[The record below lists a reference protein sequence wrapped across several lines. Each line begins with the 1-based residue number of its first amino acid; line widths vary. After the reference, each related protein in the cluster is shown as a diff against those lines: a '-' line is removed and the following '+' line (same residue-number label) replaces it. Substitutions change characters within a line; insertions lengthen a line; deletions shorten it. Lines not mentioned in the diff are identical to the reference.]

1 MIVNKPK
8 KKKKISRYTIL
19 NIIMIIIFTF
29 IISKLVYLQ
38 VYKHEDYKEKADVSS
53 TRLISENAPRG
64 KIYDSEG
71 NVLASNIQVY
81 NLTYT
86 KPNDENENFYET
98 ITKVF
103 NILSENGES
112 FIDDL
117 ALKIDSTGKFYFDFK
132 TDDEETKK
140 LLEIRFKRDRG
151 LNEEIE
157 RNLFDS
163 DKTEFTDEETEQVN
177 QELLKISAEETFY
190 KMIKL
195 YSLQELINPYPVQE
209 EGEDDKAYKARVK
222 AYEDKMEAYDEDDV
236 TGKEILDEILKQ
248 YSIQDVRKYI
258 VVKDAIKMQSFKN
271 YRSVTIASNIKQ
283 DTAFIIYQ
291 KLNDL
296 PGIDV
301 SIDPIRYYPYNSL
314 ASGVLGYLS
323 SIDSSKESNYELR
336 GYDVSSD
343 LIGVSGIE
351 AAFEDQLRGVKGG
364 TTVKVNSTGRVTEE
378 LFKLESYPGNNVH
391 LTINKDMQY
400 AAEAAMED
408 TLKRIQSTIAPN
420 ATRGAVV
427 VIEVKTGRV
436 LAMVSYPGYDP
447 NIFSIPGL
455 LTDELS
461 QEYFNP
467 DIDSFAKEYIKRT
480 GATGNIDDLF
490 PIDEDTGKRTDGI
503 DVYPKKFFNYATQ
516 GNLPP
521 GSTFK
526 PLTAIAGLIEGVV
539 TTTETMNDTSGRW
552 INEELSL
559 NLENF
564 EGKANGITDLRKAL
578 EVSSNYFFYE
588 LGYRLYKNSSN
599 NSEIGK
605 IGALD
610 TLAKYA
616 WKFGLGVN
624 PDEQDESNLTT
635 GIQIQENFGQV
646 YNFQSWKQK
655 VIDTPMYQIVN
666 SLKLGNYDGVTFI
679 PLNIE
684 DSDDDNDELKEAKT
698 ALKNQMKAALETV
711 GTEEEIDDINAFAES
726 LVPYVKK
733 VMDLSDE
740 FKAKALEISQT
751 RKVDLD
757 DEAVEISNVLAAYVF
772 NELINAIKTP
782 GQIIN
787 SAIGQGM
794 NNFTPV
800 QIANYVATLANGGT
814 RYKLTLVD
822 KITSPTGE
830 VIKEYTPEVVDNIDI
845 PEEYLQ
851 VVKEGMYRV
860 NTSPNNG
867 TAYQCF
873 ANFPIKVA
881 GKTGTAD
888 FSTDENYVIQGRLSY
903 GNYIS
908 FAPLDNPEIA
918 IFSTIYDGKRGSEG
932 ATIHKAIYEA
942 YFKDRLL
949 EIDPNYASKSE
960 SFRKYVLESPLKD
973 NKENEESNEDT
984 ESPNNA
990 ETSEDK
996 ESETNN

>member
-8 KKKKISRYTIL
+8 KKKKISRYTVL
-19 NIIMIIIFTF
+19 NIIMIIIFTA
-29 IISKLVYLQ
+29 IMSKLVYLQ

-53 TRLISENAPRG
+53 TRLISESAPRG

-71 NVLASNIQVY
+71 NVLAGNIEIY

-86 KPNDENENFYET
+86 KPDDENENFYDT

-103 NILSENGES
+103 NILSENGEEFS
-112 FIDDL
+112 DDL
-117 ALKIDSTGKFYFDFK
+117 ILKVDSSGKFYFDFT

-140 LLEIRFKRDRG
+140 IVEIRFKRDRG

-157 RNLFDS
+157 QELFGS

-190 KMIKL
+190 KLVKT
-195 YSLQELINPYPVQE
+195 YSLQELINPYPTQE
-209 EGEDDKAYKARVK
+209 EGEDDKTYKARVK
-222 AYEDKMEAYDEDDV
+222 AYEDKMEAYKEDEV
-236 TGKEILDEILKQ
+236 SGKDILDELLEQ
-248 YSIQDVRKYI
+248 YSIQDIRKYM
-258 VVKDAIKMQSFKN
+258 VVKDAIKMQSFKD
-271 YRSVTIASNIKQ
+271 YRSVTIASNISE
-283 DTAFIIYQ
+283 DTAYIIYQ

-301 SIDPIRYYPYNSL
+301 SIEPVRYYPYNSL

-343 LIGVSGIE
+343 LIGVAGIE

-378 LFKLESYPGNNVH
+378 LYKLESYPGNNVH
-391 LTINKDMQY
+391 LTINKDIQY

-408 TLKRIQSTIAPN
+408 TLKRVQSTIAPN

-427 VIEVKTGRV
+427 AIEVKTGRI

-447 NIFSIPGL
+447 NVFSIPGL

-461 QEYFNP
+461 EEYFNP
-467 DIDSFAKEYIKRT
+467 DIESFATEYMKRT

-490 PIDEDTGKRTDGI
+490 PKDEDTGKRTDGI

-526 PLTAIAGLIEGVV
+526 PLTAIAGLMEGVV
-539 TTTETMNDTSGRW
+539 TINEVMNDTNGIW
-552 INEELSL
+552 HKEEL
-559 NLENF
+559 NLTLKNND
-564 EGKANGITDLRKAL
+564 GIANGATDLRYAL
-578 EVSSNYFFYE
+578 QVSSNYYFYE
-588 LGYRLYKNSSN
+588 LGYRLWKNN
-599 NSEIGK
+599 GEDIN
-605 IGALD
+605 ALN

-616 WKFGLGVN
+616 WKFGLGVD
-624 PDEQDESNLTT
+624 PDKQTESNLTT

-646 YNFQSWKQK
+646 YNFKSWKQK
-655 VIDTPMYQIVN
+655 IIDTPMYEIVN
-666 SLKLGNYDGVTFI
+666 ALKLGNYNGTIFI

-684 DSDDDNDELKEAKT
+684 DSDEDNDELKEAKT
-698 ALKNQMKAALETV
+698 ALKNQMKAVLETV
-711 GTEEEIDDINAFAES
+711 GTDEEVSDINAFSES
-726 LVPYVKK
+726 LAPYVKK
-733 VMDLSDE
+733 VMELSDE
-740 FKAKALEISQT
+740 FKAKALEISKT
-751 RKVDLD
+751 RAIDLD
-757 DEAVEISNVLAAYVF
+757 EEALEISYVLSSYVF
-772 NELINAIKTP
+772 SELVTQIKTP
-782 GQIIN
+782 GQIIS

-822 KITSPTGE
+822 KVTSPTGE
-830 VIKEYTPEVVDNIDI
+830 VIKEYTPEVVDTIDI
-845 PEEYLQ
+845 PDEYLQ
-851 VVKEGMYRV
+851 AVKEGMYRV
-860 NTSPNNG
+860 NTSPSNG
-867 TAYQCF
+867 TAYNSF

-888 FSTDENYVIQGRLSY
+888 FSTDENYVIQGRLAY

-908 FAPLDNPEIA
+908 FAPLDDPEIA

-942 YFKDRLL
+942 YFKERLL
-949 EIDPNYASKSE
+949 EIDPSYASKSE
-960 SFRKYVLESPLKD
+960 SFRKYVLETPLAD
-973 NKENEESNEDT
+973 NKEDGDTTDTTDKNNEEASN
-984 ESPNNA
+984 
-990 ETSEDK
+990 
-996 ESETNN
+996 SETENETNSTNTNN